1 MNMSVWVTETLHL
14 TLLPVTTTSGV
25 KVFLV
30 SPPPIAEPLCSHWYL
45 TDVTFQ
51 PVVLRY
57 EQVNGEPAAAVPETL
72 AVSTGPMPDPI
83 REMRPVNQ

>member
-1 MNMSVWVTETLHL
+1 MSVWVTETLHL

-30 SPPPIAEPLCSHWYL
+30 SPPIAEPLRSHWYL
-45 TDVTFQ
+45 TAATFQ

-57 EQVNGEPAAAVPETL
+57 EQVNGEPATAVPVAL